1 MSGGALQP
9 GAPKKPWEL
18 RYALQTNTTPR
29 WTQPVSMYLLER
41 IGSSGKVWLVCRPA
55 LDPEQETEPRFQLP
69 GMTEDD
75 EFICFERVDF
85 GTLQPGDEF
94 PLGQPGPMLGAI
106 MFDHLTTGE
115 ENPYTR
121 QNLLAMC
128 PTDLRPT
135 ARFALT
141 PTGGGGR
148 IGSDAASPRGD
159 SGTYHYHR
167 W

>member
-9 GAPKKPWEL
+9 GAPEKPWEL
-18 RYALQTNTTPR
+18 RYALLTNTTPR
-29 WTQPVSMYLLER
+29 WTQPVSIYLLER

-94 PLGQPGPMLGAI
+94 PLGQPGPILGAI
-106 MFDHLTTGE
+106 MFDHLATGE

-121 QNLLAMC
+121 ANLLAIC
-128 PTDLRPT
+128 PSCARQRASRCRREASMET
-135 ARFALT
+135 AAVPDPRRTRF
-141 PTGGGGR
+141 
-148 IGSDAASPRGD
+148 
-159 SGTYHYHR
+159 
-167 W
+167 